1 MITMPGITISAGY
14 GAGGSTIAPQVA
26 ERMGWTFLDRAITS
40 SVAER
45 LHLPVE
51 DVVTGGPQ
59 HPRLNRFLS
68 TLAHISPEPAAF
80 DHSTTLLDEEG
91 EVRRAMEETLRTAVR
106 SGGAVILGRAGA
118 CALLHEPDVLRV
130 RLYGPR
136 EARIAQAARV
146 EQVDVE
152 TARRRIDQVDPARD
166 AYVKRLYRRSAEDSE
181 LYHLQIDSTALP
193 LEACVEAIV
202 TAYSA
207 ARQAA

>member
-1 MITMPGITISAGY
+1 MSGITISAGY
-14 GAGGSTIAPQVA
+14 GAGGSTIAPRVA

-51 DVVTGGPQ
+51 DVVSGGPQ
-59 HPRLNRFLS
+59 HPRLNWFLS
-68 TLAHISPEPAAF
+68 TLAHMSPEPAGF
-80 DHSTTLLDEEG
+80 DHSTTLLREED
-91 EVRRAMEETLRTAVR
+91 EVRQAMEETLRDAVR
-106 SGGAVILGRAGA
+106 SGGAVVLGRAGA
-118 CALLHEPDVLRV
+118 CALLNEPDVLRV

-152 TARRRIDQVDPARD
+152 TAHRRIDQVDPARD

-181 LYHLQIDSTALP
+181 LYHLQIDSTAIP
-193 LEACVEAIV
+193 LDACVDVIVEAY
-202 TAYSA
+202 TAA
-207 ARQAA
+207 KQPA